1 MTKYV
6 GLIGYP
12 LGHSIS
18 PPMQQAAFDHL
29 GLDVRYQLWETEQ
42 GDLSAAVEG
51 IRQSSRLGSNVTIP
65 YKEMVIP
72 LVDELDDFAR
82 EIGAVNTL
90 VNRDGRLVGYNTD
103 AGGFVQALR
112 REGGFDSA
120 GKRVVQLGAGGVARA
135 VSFALARA
143 GAKSFVI
150 TDIVAERARD
160 LASDLEQSR
169 SSGADTGLEVTVLF
183 QDDPKFVEAL
193 LNCDLLIN
201 CTPIG
206 MKHSA
211 SEGESPLD
219 EKLIPKGIMVYD
231 VVYNPLETPLLAA
244 AKRAG
249 ANTLGGLS
257 MLERTNRVLETRGPR
272 RVSPFYIPMIIGNM
286 APGMISIQF
295 GAKGPN
301 SSVATAC
308 AAGAHAIGDAA
319 NIIKRGAADA
329 MIAGGV
335 ESVITPTCIA
345 GFNAMKALSTRNED
359 PQKASRPF
367 DRDRDGFVVG
377 EGSGILILETLEGA
391 LARGASIYA
400 EIIGYG
406 MSGDGYHMTSPSP
419 DGEGAARCMSAALK
433 DAGIAAGAVDYI
445 NAHGTSTQLN
455 DLFETRAVKTVFG
468 EKVGSLMISSTKS
481 MTGHLLGGAGG
492 IETVFT
498 ALTIHRG
505 MVPPTINL
513 ENPAEEC
520 DLDYVPG
527 VARKADVQVAMTNS
541 FGFGGTNASLILKKY
556 TH

>member
-257 MLERTNRVLETRGPR
+257 MLV
-272 RVSPFYIPMIIGNM
+272 Y
-286 APGMISIQF
+286 Q
-295 GAKGPN
+295 
-301 SSVATAC
+301 
-308 AAGAHAIGDAA
+308 
-319 NIIKRGAADA
+319 
-329 MIAGGV
+329 
-335 ESVITPTCIA
+335 
-345 GFNAMKALSTRNED
+345 
-359 PQKASRPF
+359 
-367 DRDRDGFVVG
+367 
-377 EGSGILILETLEGA
+377 GA
-391 LARGASIYA
+391 LAFELWTGKEAPVDIMMNVA
-400 EIIGYG
+400 K
-406 MSGDGYHMTSPSP
+406 
-419 DGEGAARCMSAALK
+419 SAL
-433 DAGIAAGAVDYI
+433 
-445 NAHGTSTQLN
+445 
-455 DLFETRAVKTVFG
+455 
-468 EKVGSLMISSTKS
+468 
-481 MTGHLLGGAGG
+481 
-492 IETVFT
+492 
-498 ALTIHRG
+498 
-505 MVPPTINL
+505 
-513 ENPAEEC
+513 
-520 DLDYVPG
+520 
-527 VARKADVQVAMTNS
+527 
-541 FGFGGTNASLILKKY
+541 
-556 TH
+556 